1 LDMESQV
8 TVFRSADETASEDA
22 KNLQK
27 GLAAKGIQSWVLD
40 DKAPGV
46 PSGAWEVRV
55 APEHQ
60 SEADAF
66 VASFPPEEDEDEF
79 ADVDPSGNLDEVT
92 VFRSAGNTSEMEAA
106 SVQSLL
112 EAGGIPAV
120 VIGDARFPN
129 LGQEV
134 RVPKEHVTEANRLIA
149 DALAVGS
156 AGAEEAESSGES
168 GQTS

>member
-1 LDMESQV
+1 MLLSMGSQV
-8 TVFRSADETASEDA
+8 TVFRSVDETASEDA
-22 KNLQK
+22 KNIQK
-27 GLAAKGIQSWVLD
+27 GLAGKGIQAWVLD
-40 DKAPGV
+40 DKAAGV
-46 PSGAWEVRV
+46 PAGAWEVRV
-55 APEHQ
+55 ALENQ
-60 SEADAF
+60 GEADAF
-66 VASFPPEEDEDEF
+66 VASFPPTEEDEF

-134 RVPKEHVTEANRLIA
+134 RVPKEHVTEAKRLIA

-156 AGAEEAESSGES
+156 AGAEEAEASGEGS
-168 GQTS
+168 S